1 MRQLAHQ
8 VCYARYQV
16 SFYLRWFRRKLI
28 SEKWKNIMTRIVW
41 KLSFTLYTSND
52 DSNFW
57 KKYQFWLENVS
68 SFKKTTNRGSS
79 KFSKV
84 KFWPKPRIK
93 NSANTKPSNLELL
106 TQLIC
111 FIFLTWLEK
120 CFEATEIFQKSK
132 REGDWAKLRQKI
144 CLLRQSWAKYLAQSK
159 EIQ

>member
-1 MRQLAHQ
+1 MHQ

-28 SEKWKNIMTRIVW
+28 SEKCKNPMTRIVW

-84 KFWPKPRIK
+84 KFWPKPRIQ
-93 NSANTKPSNLELL
+93 NSANTDSLNLELL
-106 TQLIC
+106 TQLTC
-111 FIFLTWLEK
+111 FIFLSWLEK
-120 CFEATEIFQKSK
+120 CFEVTEIFQKFK
-132 REGDWAKLRQKI
+132 WGDWAKLRQKI
-144 CLLRQSWAKYLAQSK
+144 CLLRQSWTKYLAQSK